1 MVKKAVFGGT
11 FDPIHFGHL
20 HLAYAALEEVHM
32 DKVIFV
38 PTGNPPHKT
47 KKQVTDAQ
55 IRYEMVK
62 LAVRNEERFDI
73 SDFEVR
79 NTGLSYTYKTLQHF
93 KELEPDTD
101 WYLITGLDCLM
112 ELESWKNVD
121 KILEISN
128 LIVFNRMG
136 YKSNDV
142 LIQKQKIEKKYNK
155 SVSIIDV
162 NILEISSTDIRNRVK
177 CGRNI
182 DYLVPQGIDNI
193 IKELHLYTAR
203 L

>member
-1 MVKKAVFGGT
+1 MISNLNICYKRGDVYGKKAVFGGT

-47 KKQVTDAQ
+47 EKQVTDAQ

-136 YKSNDV
+136 YKNNDV
-142 LIQKQKIEKKYNK
+142 LTQKQKIEK
-155 SVSIIDV
+155 
-162 NILEISSTDIRNRVK
+162 
-177 CGRNI
+177 
-182 DYLVPQGIDNI
+182 NI
-193 IKELHLYTAR
+193 IKP
-203 L
+203 